1 MKFTEDFGIP
11 INQEVEE
18 LLQKAISHAGN
29 RRQLALQLKIGTTTI
44 SNWLGASDRKGQYIT
59 WDQWKPLRD
68 YLAAHRA
75 LDAADPRWML
85 PSELRDALQNGDA
98 IRSDD
103 EARLLDLFRALTPDG
118 QQTALNLMQS
128 LQATLNKAS
137 PGSVHSAPSS
147 PAAPSAADAG

>member
-59 WDQWKPLRD
+59 WDQWKPLRN

-98 IRSDD
+98 VRSDD

-118 QQTALNLMQS
+118 QQTAIRLIHTLIPSMGKGQS
-128 LQATLNKAS
+128 SGAS
-137 PGSVHSAPSS
+137 SSSA
-147 PAAPSAADAG
+147 G

>member
-1 MKFTEDFGIP
+1 MKFSEESGIKITE
-11 INQEVEE
+11 EVRNLVNHAIEIAGSQNRLHEE
-18 LLQKAISHAGN
+18 TKISQVAISYWTGKGN
-29 RRQLALQLKIGTTTI
+29 R
-44 SNWLGASDRKGQYIT
+44 KGEIIT
-59 WDQWKPLRD
+59 WDQWKPLRN

-118 QQTALNLMQS
+118 QQTALNILLS
-128 LQATLNKAS
+128 LQATLNKA
-137 PGSVHSAPSS
+137 PSG
-147 PAAPSAADAG
+147 SAASTAG

>member
-1 MKFTEDFGIP
+1 MKFSGESGIRITEEVRNLVNRAIEIAGSQNRLHEETK
-11 INQEVEE
+11 INQGS
-18 LLQKAISHAGN
+18 LSFWTGKGN
-29 RRQLALQLKIGTTTI
+29 R
-44 SNWLGASDRKGQYIT
+44 KGEIIT
-59 WDQWKPLRD
+59 WDQWKPLRN

-118 QQTALNLMQS
+118 QQTALNILLS
-128 LQATLNKAS
+128 LQATLNKAPS
-137 PGSVHSAPSS
+137 GSAAS
-147 PAAPSAADAG
+147 PAG